1 MNASDTP
8 AAFFSLSSRL
18 LLLSVC
24 AVFLWLPCRDT
35 LAQAA
40 NTNYTADLPS
50 VARVKAEIKGSD
62 PTDTLARQCAVF
74 TYLQTYIDRIKYNRT
89 VRGPYTPDEQ
99 RLRAD
104 YSLAAYQISQDYAK
118 THTSDEAKAFERLHG
133 QYELNSEFYKDWTHR
148 LIGPQSAAAY
158 QNMESEMGARQQA
171 HIAAEKRTYDE
182 AHAKTTNAQGLSNDP
197 TAVATRRCLEL
208 GGSNIAC
215 MGKGF
220 GAGFFD
226 LIGFHPDELTGP
238 GRAGVVLSGS
248 YRNPATTTHLDF
260 GPDAVSIAGCGKL
273 VADGHSYTIEKRSGS
288 LRVHVENEPQPFVL
302 TMRPDG
308 GLTGPGPIDVK
319 GRIIIGYHTVTHTL
333 YVNGAPAVGPQYGC
347 TGVCQTSESV
357 PDYAPKIER
366 CAIGSLA
373 MPPRPKPQAQ
383 PAAGESGGMMGML
396 MGVFDTGEMKM
407 GFDPGL
413 RMTGQFTGG
422 KLLLD
427 FTPTSIIL
435 DCGEAH
441 VRDTYTVENA
451 TDQLLVHVENQGGPF
466 TLAVGPDN
474 SLRGTGSTTINGRLV
489 SGMQGD
495 NVTFTPHAETCE
507 VSNFRPKTGSSAT
520 TAKVAA
526 NTPPPSVANPAAPS
540 AATPTAPAPVAYAA
554 PTTTTPAL
562 STAVPP
568 AATPSAGTR
577 AAMRVII
584 TSNFAASANPMAGQ
598 TIYIMRERMD
608 DVLRKLGIP
617 IPSNNSPA
625 QAWQAFATACQGQ
638 GVDCAPVLTALK
650 SHFVTAAKLDSAG
663 KATLSATAT
672 TGAYFLF
679 AQVRSP
685 EGLMVWDL
693 PENFVAGDNSI
704 TLTAAN
710 AEHLR

>member
-1 MNASDTP
+1 MIASDIPTGP
-8 AAFFSLSSRL
+8 SSLHFRFIL
-18 LLLSVC
+18 LALC
-24 AVFLWLPCRDT
+24 AVLLWLPCRGS
-35 LAQAA
+35 LAQTA
-40 NTNYTADLPS
+40 NANYTADLPS

-99 RLRAD
+99 RIRAD

-118 THTSDEAKAFERLHG
+118 THTPDEAKAFERLHG
-133 QYELNSEFYKDWTHR
+133 QYEMNSDFYKDWTYR

-158 QNMESEMGARQQA
+158 KNMESEMGARQQA
-171 HIAAEKRTYDE
+171 HIAAEKRTYEE

-208 GGSNIAC
+208 GGSSIAC

-226 LIGFHPDELTGP
+226 MIGFHPDELIGP

-248 YRNPATTTHLDF
+248 YRNPATTTSLNF
-260 GPDAVSIAGCGKL
+260 GPDTVGIAGCGKL
-273 VADGHSYTIEKRSGS
+273 VADGHSYTIEKRPGS
-288 LRVHVENEPQPFVL
+288 LRVHVDNEPQPFVL
-302 TMRPDG
+302 TMRPYG

-319 GRIIIGYHTVTHTL
+319 GRIIIGYHTITHTL
-333 YVNGAPAVGPQYGC
+333 YVNGAPAGGPQYGC
-347 TGVCQTSESV
+347 TGVCSTSESV
-357 PDYAPKIER
+357 PDYTPKIER
-366 CAIGSLA
+366 CTIGSLA
-373 MPPRPKPQAQ
+373 MPPRPKPEAQ
-383 PAAGESGGMMGML
+383 SAAPDSGLMGTIL
-396 MGVFDTGEMKM
+396 GVFDTGEMKIPTE
-407 GFDPGL
+407 PGL
-413 RMTGQFTGG
+413 RMTGQFASG

-441 VRDTYTVENA
+441 VRGAYNVENA
-451 TDQLLVHVENQGGPF
+451 TDQLLVHVDNPGGPF
-466 TLAVGPDN
+466 TLAVEPDN
-474 SLRGTGSTTINGRLV
+474 SLRGTASTTVNGRLV
-489 SGMQGD
+489 SGMQGE
-495 NVTFTPHAETCE
+495 NVTFTPHSETCE
-507 VSNFRPKTGSSAT
+507 VGTFRPKTGSSAT
-520 TAKVAA
+520 GSTTKIAA
-526 NTPPPSVANPAAPS
+526 NSPPPS
-540 AATPTAPAPVAYAA
+540 AATPIAPSATTPSTSAPVAYA
-554 PTTTTPAL
+554 PTTTPAL

-568 AATPSAGTR
+568 ATPSTGIR

-584 TSNFAASANPMAGQ
+584 TSNFAANTNPMAGQ

-608 DVLRKLGIP
+608 DVLRKLGAP
-617 IPSNNSPA
+617 IPPNTSPA

-638 GVDCAPVLTALK
+638 GVDCTPLLTALK
-650 SHFVTAAKLDSAG
+650 SHFVTVAKLDSAG

-693 PENFVAGDNSI
+693 PATFVAGDNNV
-704 TLTAAN
+704 TLTPAN